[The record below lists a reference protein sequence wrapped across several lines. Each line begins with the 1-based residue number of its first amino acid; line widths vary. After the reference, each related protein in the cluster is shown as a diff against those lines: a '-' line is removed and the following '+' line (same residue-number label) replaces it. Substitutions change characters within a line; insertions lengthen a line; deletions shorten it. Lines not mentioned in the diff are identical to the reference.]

1 MRRRNSYDVHEAKTT
16 RVIVA
21 GGGTGGHLF
30 PGIAVSQE
38 LRQRGVDVLF
48 VATENRLTLD
58 ALNRY
63 GLPVRTIKAEGIKGH
78 SPIQVIR
85 ALAIVP
91 SAIFDSIAILR
102 SFRPQLTLGV
112 GGYVS
117 GPVTIGAWLMRM
129 KTAIQEQNSV
139 PGLTNRILGRFVSSV
154 FIAFPESEGYFPAR
168 KTVLT
173 GNPVRQEL
181 LNSMLK
187 EHERGQLFT
196 VLVLGGSQG
205 AHRLNEL
212 MTESLAELRDMG
224 GMLSFVH
231 QTGKQD
237 EDWVRS
243 AYEGLGFKARVSAF
257 INDMGSAYSEAD
269 LVVCRAGAGTLAEL
283 TALGKPSLLVPYP
296 YAANNHQEGNARSLE
311 KDGAAKVLI
320 QADLTPSGLAAE
332 IKALY
337 NDRNLL
343 EGMVSSALKRG
354 KARAASLIADE
365 CLRMIQEGKL
375 DAD

>member
-1 MRRRNSYDVHEAKTT
+1 MHEAKTT

-38 LRQRGVDVLF
+38 LRQRGVEVLF

-139 PGLTNRILGRFVSSV
+139 PGLTNRILGRFVNSV
-154 FIAFPESEGYFPAR
+154 FVAFPESEGYFPAR

-187 EHERGQLFT
+187 EHERGGVFT

-212 MTESLAELRDMG
+212 MAESLAELSDISG
-224 GMLSFVH
+224 TLSFVH

-243 AYEGLGFKARVSAF
+243 AYEELGFKARVSAF

-296 YAANNHQEGNARSLE
+296 YAANNHQEGNGRSLE
-311 KDGAAKVLI
+311 KDGASRVLI
-320 QADLTPSGLAAE
+320 QADLTASKLAAE

-337 NDRNLL
+337 NNRNLL
-343 EGMVSSALKRG
+343 EGMASSALKRG

>member
-1 MRRRNSYDVHEAKTT
+1 MHKTT
-16 RVIVA
+16 KNRVIVA

-38 LRQRGVDVLF
+38 LRQRGVEVLF

-58 ALNRY
+58 ALKRY

-78 SPIQVIR
+78 SPMQVLR
-85 ALAIVP
+85 ALAIIP
-91 SAIFDSIAILR
+91 LAIFHSVAILR
-102 SFRPQLTLGV
+102 DFRPQLTLGV

-139 PGLTNRILGRFVSSV
+139 PGITNRILGRFVDGIFV
-154 FIAFPESEGYFPAR
+154 AFPESEAHFPAR

-173 GNPVRQEL
+173 GNPVRQEV

-187 EHERGQLFT
+187 DHDRRRFFT

-212 MTESLAELRDMG
+212 VRESLDELKDLRST
-224 GMLSFVH
+224 LSFIH
-231 QTGKQD
+231 QTGEKD
-237 EDWVRS
+237 EDWVRA
-243 AYEGLGFKARVSAF
+243 AYEEAGFRARVSAF

-269 LVVCRAGAGTLAEL
+269 LVVCRSGAGTLAEL

-311 KDGAAKVLI
+311 KDGASKVLV
-320 QADLTPSGLAAE
+320 QKDLTASRLAAE

-337 NDRNLL
+337 KNRDLL
-343 EGMVSSALKRG
+343 EGMASSALKRG
-354 KARAASLIADE
+354 KAKAASLIADE
-365 CLRMIQEGKL
+365 CLRMIQE
-375 DAD
+375 